1 MIYRLLTFLFSF
13 AIRGY
18 FRSITIR
25 NPELIPKTGPVIFVA
40 NHTSAFMDPIVIAL
54 KIKRVM
60 HFLAR
65 GEAFKSPLISSVLS
79 KLNMIPVYRPEV
91 EPEKV
96 FKNEEIFQKCYDHLS
111 DGKCI
116 IIFPEGFSKTERRLR
131 KIKTGTARIAL
142 GAEAQHKFNLGLT
155 IIPIGI
161 NYSNPHYFRSHLFLN
176 VGTPI
181 KVTDYKDAFQQ
192 NDFEAARQLTND
204 VKSELN
210 KRTVVIK
217 EKELDKLILNIERI
231 YREQLV
237 DSVKQDVDKNI
248 KDFYMSKEIVNAVNY
263 FYKKDKKRL
272 IKTKKKISRYLGKIK
287 ELELRDTQMR
297 KTGMKQKYM
306 LKLGFLIVTFPL
318 FLFGYI
324 NNYLPFKVT
333 ESLSRK
339 MLNRG
344 DFRGSMQI
352 SLGALSFLVFH
363 TLQSIIVFAFFN
375 IVIAII
381 YFLLLYPTGLFTLK
395 YLREYYRFKNRIRLI
410 RLLLNKGDL
419 MTKLAIERKE
429 IIDALEKGKNE
440 YLQALGG
447 TS

>member
-1 MIYRLLTFLFSF
+1 MIYRLLSFLFSF

-25 NPELIPKTGPVIFVA
+25 NSELIPKTGPAIFVA

-65 GEAFKSPLISSVLS
+65 GEAFKTPLISGVLS

-91 EPEKV
+91 EPDKM
-96 FKNEEIFQKCYDHLS
+96 FKNEEIFQKCYDYLS
-111 DGKCI
+111 NGKCI

-176 VGTPI
+176 IGTPI
-181 KVTDYKDAFQQ
+181 KVADFKDAFQKD
-192 NDFEAARQLTND
+192 DFEAARKLTND
-204 VKSELN
+204 IKSELK
-210 KRTVVIK
+210 KRTVVVK
-217 EKELDKLILNIERI
+217 EKELDKLILNIEKI
-231 YREQLV
+231 YREQLT
-237 DSVKQDVDKNI
+237 DSVLQDADKNI

-263 FYKKDKKRL
+263 FNKKDKKRV
-272 IKTKKKISRYLGKIK
+272 IKTKKRISSYLRKIK
-287 ELELRDTQMR
+287 ELKLRDTQMR
-297 KTGMKQKYM
+297 ETGMKQKYM
-306 LKLGFLIVTFPL
+306 LKFAFLIVIFPI

-324 NNYLPFKVT
+324 NNYLPYKVT

-344 DFRGSMQI
+344 DFRGSLQI
-352 SLGALSFLVFH
+352 SLGVLSFLTFH
-363 TLQSIIVFAFFN
+363 ILQSIIVFAFFN
-375 IVIAII
+375 IIIAVI
-381 YFLLLYPTGLFTLK
+381 YFLLLYPTGLFTLR
-395 YLREYYRFKNRIRLI
+395 YLKEYYRFKNRIRLI
-410 RLLLNKGDL
+410 RLLLDKGDL

-440 YLQALGG
+440 YLQAM
-447 TS
+447 